1 MWDSRVRSMKLIH
14 YHDCSDIVQTVFE
27 FMFSQVTKTE
37 GELGD
42 EFNAFGTVVF
52 INNARRWSQKF

>member
-1 MWDSRVRSMKLIH
+1 MKLIH